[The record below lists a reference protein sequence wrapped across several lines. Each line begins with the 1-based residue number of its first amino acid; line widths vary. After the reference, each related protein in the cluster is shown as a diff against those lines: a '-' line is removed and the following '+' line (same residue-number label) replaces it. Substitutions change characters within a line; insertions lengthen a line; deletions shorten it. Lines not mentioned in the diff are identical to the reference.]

1 MAAHPRARDAE
12 PVNLEWRRVRWPGK
26 DENVMTEAAD
36 LRSWRDTDTRR
47 AIVAFVQGANE
58 SGGPGYV
65 PPAERIAVFD
75 NDGTLW
81 TEKPMPIQLDFIMRG
96 FAEAVEREPALRE
109 QQPFKAAHERDFG
122 WLGHAMVKHYQGDDG
137 DLKLLFMGLSKIS
150 VGVEVEAYADQV
162 TAFFEDARHPTFERP
177 YVSCGYVPMIE
188 LLRYL
193 EANGFLTFI
202 VSGGDRDFMRPV
214 AERIYQIPRERVVGS
229 GFGVEYRDGTIV
241 YSSKLDAFDD
251 GPEKPLR
258 IWARTG
264 RRPAIAAGN
273 SNGDLEMLRF
283 AGGADKPALRLV
295 VRHDDAEREV
305 ADTSGAERVLDA
317 GFTEI
322 SMRDD
327 WATVFAP

>member
-1 MAAHPRARDAE
+1 MNDVA
-12 PVNLEWRRVRWPGK
+12 G
-26 DENVMTEAAD
+26 

-47 AIVAFVQGANE
+47 AIVKFVRAANQE
-58 SGGPGYV
+58 GGPGYV

-96 FAEAVEREPALRE
+96 FAAAVEREPELRD
-109 QQPFKAAHERDFG
+109 QQPFKAAHERDYG
-122 WLGHAMVKHYQGDDG
+122 WLGHAMVKHYQGDDD
-137 DLKLLFMGLSKIS
+137 DLKLLFTGLARIS

-162 TAFFEDARHPTFERP
+162 TAFFADAQHPTLQRP
-177 YVSCGYVPMIE
+177 YVSCAYVPMVE

-214 AERIYQIPRERVVGS
+214 AERVYRIPRERVVGS

-264 RRPAIAAGN
+264 RRPAIAVGN
-273 SNGDLEMLRF
+273 SNGDLEMLQF
-283 AGGADKPALRLV
+283 AGGESKPALRLV

-305 ADTSGAERVLDA
+305 DDAGGADRVLDA

-322 SMRDD
+322 SMRED
-327 WATVFAP
+327 WETVFGAPTK

>member
-1 MAAHPRARDAE
+1 M
-12 PVNLEWRRVRWPGK
+12 N
-26 DENVMTEAAD
+26 EATD
-36 LRSWRDTDTRR
+36 LPSWRDTATKR
-47 AIVAFVQGANE
+47 AIVEFVQAATE
-58 SGGPGYV
+58 EGGPRYV

-96 FAEAVEREPALRE
+96 FAEAAQRDPALRE
-109 QQPFKAAHERDFG
+109 QQPFKAAHEHDFG
-122 WLGHAMVKHYQGDDG
+122 WLGQAIVNHYQGDDG

-150 VGVEVEAYADQV
+150 VGVEVETYADQV
-162 TAFFEDARHPTFERP
+162 EAFFEDAQHPTLGRP
-177 YVSCGYVPMIE
+177 YVGCGYVPMIE

-214 AERIYQIPRERVVGS
+214 AERIYRIPRERVVGS
-229 GFGVEYRDGTIV
+229 GFGVEYREGAIV

-264 RRPAIAAGN
+264 RRPAIAVGN

-283 AGGADKPALRLV
+283 AGGEGKPSLALV

-305 ADTSGAERVLDA
+305 ADTSGAEKVLDA

>member
-1 MAAHPRARDAE
+1 MNTAAELP
-12 PVNLEWRRVRWPGK
+12 
-26 DENVMTEAAD
+26 
-36 LRSWRDTDTRR
+36 SWRDTATRA
-47 AIVAFVQGANE
+47 AIMAFVRSATE
-58 SGGPGYV
+58 EGGPAYI
-65 PPAERIAVFD
+65 PSAERIAVFD

-96 FAEAVEREPALRE
+96 FAAAAAQDPELRE

-122 WLGHAMVKHYQGDDG
+122 WLGQAIVKHYQGDDA

-150 VGVEVEAYADQV
+150 VGVEVEVYADQV
-162 TAFFEDARHPTFERP
+162 VAFFEDAQHPTLGRP
-177 YVSCGYVPMIE
+177 YVGCGYVPMIE

-214 AERIYQIPRERVVGS
+214 AERVYQIPRERVVGS

-264 RRPAIAAGN
+264 RRPAIAVGN

-283 AGGADKPALRLV
+283 AGGEGKPALRLV

-305 ADTSGAERVLDA
+305 ADITGAEQVLDA

-327 WATVFAP
+327 WATVFAS

>member
-1 MAAHPRARDAE
+1 MSEH
-12 PVNLEWRRVRWPGK
+12 
-26 DENVMTEAAD
+26 AD
-36 LRSWRDTDTRR
+36 LASWRDTATRR
-47 AIVAFVQGANE
+47 AITEFVRSATE
-58 SGGPGYV
+58 EEGPGYI

-96 FAEAVEREPALRE
+96 FAEAAQRDPALQE

-122 WLGHAMVKHYQGDDG
+122 WLGSAIVKHYQGDDA

-150 VGVEVEAYADQV
+150 VGVEVETYAEQV
-162 TAFFEDARHPTFERP
+162 AAFFEDAQHPTLGRP

-264 RRPAIAAGN
+264 RRPAIAVGN
-273 SNGDLEMLRF
+273 SNGDLEMLQF
-283 AGGADKPALRLV
+283 AGGEGKPSLRLV

-305 ADTSGAERVLDA
+305 ADAGGADRVLGA

-327 WATVFAP
+327 WETVFVA

>member
-1 MAAHPRARDAE
+1 MNDAAHLP
-12 PVNLEWRRVRWPGK
+12 
-26 DENVMTEAAD
+26 
-36 LRSWRDTDTRR
+36 SWRDTATTR
-47 AIVAFVQGANE
+47 AIVEFVRSATE
-58 SGGPGYV
+58 EGGPAYI

-96 FAEAVEREPALRE
+96 FAEAAQRDPALRD

-122 WLGHAMVKHYQGDDG
+122 WLGQAIIKHYQGDDA
-137 DLKLLFMGLSKIS
+137 DLKLLFRGLSKIS
-150 VGVEVEAYADQV
+150 VGVEVETYADQV
-162 TAFFEDARHPTFERP
+162 TAFFEDAQHPTLGRP

-214 AERIYQIPRERVVGS
+214 AERIYRIPRERVVGS

-273 SNGDLEMLRF
+273 SNGDLEMLSF
-283 AGGADKPALRLV
+283 AGGEGKPALRLV
-295 VRHDDAEREV
+295 VRHDDAERDV
-305 ADTSGAERVLDA
+305 AYTAGAEHVLDA

-327 WATVFAP
+327 WTTVFGAHPAQR

>member
-1 MAAHPRARDAE
+1 MSEVAGLP
-12 PVNLEWRRVRWPGK
+12 
-26 DENVMTEAAD
+26 
-36 LRSWRDTDTRR
+36 SWRDTDTRR
-47 AIVAFVQGANE
+47 AIVEFVEEANTAGA
-58 SGGPGYV
+58 PGYV

-96 FAEAVEREPALRE
+96 FAAAAQHDPTLAE

-122 WLGHAMVKHYQGDDG
+122 WLGRAITKHYQGDDS
-137 DLKLLFMGLSKIS
+137 DLKLLFAGLSKIS

-162 TAFFEDARHPTFERP
+162 TAFFEEAQHPTLQRP
-177 YVSCGYVPMIE
+177 YVSCGYQPMIE

-214 AERIYQIPRERVVGS
+214 AEQIYLIPRERVVGS
-229 GFGVEYRDGTIV
+229 GFGVEYRDGTLI
-241 YSSKLDAFDD
+241 YSAKLDAFDD
-251 GPEKPLR
+251 GPEKPMH

-283 AGGADKPALRLV
+283 AGGTGKPALRLV

-305 ADTSGAERVLDA
+305 DDAGGAEHVLGT

-327 WATVFAP
+327 WETVFAP

>member
-1 MAAHPRARDAE
+1 M
-12 PVNLEWRRVRWPGK
+12 N
-26 DENVMTEAAD
+26 EAAD
-36 LRSWRDTDTRR
+36 LPSWRDTATRR
-47 AIVAFVQGANE
+47 AIVEFVRSATE
-58 SGGPGYV
+58 EGGTGYV

-96 FAEAVEREPALRE
+96 FAAAAAQDPTLRD
-109 QQPFKAAHERDFG
+109 QQPFKAAHEHDFG
-122 WLGHAMVKHYQGDDG
+122 WLGQAIVKHYQGDDG

-150 VGVEVEAYADQV
+150 VGVEVETYADQV
-162 TAFFEDARHPTFERP
+162 EAFFEEAQHPTLGRP
-177 YVSCGYVPMIE
+177 YASCGYEPMVE

-214 AERIYQIPRERVVGS
+214 AERIYRIPRERVVGS
-229 GFGVEYRDGTIV
+229 GFGVEYREGTIV

-264 RRPAIAAGN
+264 RRPAIAVGN

-283 AGGADKPALRLV
+283 AGGDDKPALRLV

-305 ADTSGAERVLDA
+305 ADTSGAEHVLGA

-327 WATVFAP
+327 WETVFAP

>member
-1 MAAHPRARDAE
+1 MG
-12 PVNLEWRRVRWPGK
+12 RVGRPGK
-26 DENVMTEAAD
+26 DEEEMNDAAA
-36 LRSWRDTDTRR
+36 LQSWRDTGTRR
-47 AIVAFVQGANE
+47 AIVEFVRAATDE
-58 SGGPGYV
+58 RGPAYI
-65 PPAERIAVFD
+65 PPEERIAVFD

-96 FAEAVEREPALRE
+96 FAAAAARDPALRD
-109 QQPFKAAHERDFG
+109 QQPFKAAHEHDFG
-122 WLGHAMVKHYQGDDG
+122 WLGHAIVKHYQGDDDG
-137 DLKLLFMGLSKIS
+137 LKLLFKGLSKIS
-150 VGVEVEAYADQV
+150 VGVEVEDYAHQV
-162 TAFFEDARHPTFERP
+162 MSFFEDAQHPTLERL
-177 YVSCGYVPMIE
+177 YVNCGYVPMIE

-202 VSGGDRDFMRPV
+202 VSGGDRDFMRPI
-214 AERIYQIPRERVVGS
+214 AERVYQIPRERVVGS

-241 YSSKLDAFDD
+241 YSSQLDAFDD

-283 AGGADKPALRLV
+283 AGGEGKPALRLV
-295 VRHDDAEREV
+295 VRHDDADREV
-305 ADTSGAERVLDA
+305 ADTSGAEHVLGA

-322 SMRDD
+322 SMRHD
-327 WATVFAP
+327 WETVFTP

>member
-1 MAAHPRARDAE
+1 MSEHPE
-12 PVNLEWRRVRWPGK
+12 LP
-26 DENVMTEAAD
+26 
-36 LRSWRDTDTRR
+36 SWRDTATRR
-47 AIVAFVQGANE
+47 AITEFVRSATE
-58 SGGPGYV
+58 EGGPGHI

-81 TEKPMPIQLDFIMRG
+81 IEKPMPVQLDFIMRG
-96 FAEAVEREPALRE
+96 FAEAAQRDPALQE

-122 WLGHAMVKHYQGDDG
+122 WLGSAIVKHYQGDDD

-150 VGVEVEAYADQV
+150 VGVEVETYAEQV
-162 TAFFEDARHPTFERP
+162 AAFFEDAQHPTLGRP
-177 YVSCGYVPMIE
+177 YASCGYVPMIE

-214 AERIYQIPRERVVGS
+214 AERIYRIPRERVVGS
-229 GFGVEYRDGTIV
+229 GFGVEYRDGAIV

-264 RRPAIAAGN
+264 RRPAIAVGN
-273 SNGDLEMLRF
+273 SNGDLEMLNF
-283 AGGADKPALRLV
+283 AGGEGKPALRLV
-295 VRHDDAEREV
+295 VRHDDGDREV
-305 ADTSGAERVLDA
+305 ADTTGAERVLDA

-322 SMRDD
+322 SVRDD
-327 WATVFAP
+327 WETVFAS

>member
-1 MAAHPRARDAE
+1 MNDA
-12 PVNLEWRRVRWPGK
+12 
-26 DENVMTEAAD
+26 VM
-36 LRSWRDTDTRR
+36 LPSWRDTVTKR
-47 AIVAFVQGANE
+47 AIVEFVEAANTEGGA
-58 SGGPGYV
+58 GYI
-65 PPAERIAVFD
+65 PPAERIAVLD

-96 FAEAVEREPALRE
+96 FAAAAQRDPDLRE

-122 WLGHAMVKHYQGDDG
+122 WLGHAMVKHYEGDDT

-150 VGVEVEAYADQV
+150 VGVEVEVYADQV
-162 TAFFEDARHPTFERP
+162 TAFFEDAEHPTLKRP
-177 YVSCGYVPMIE
+177 YVTCAFQPMIE

-214 AERIYQIPRERVVGS
+214 AEQIYAIPRERVVGS

-264 RRPAIAAGN
+264 RRPAIAVGN

-283 AGGADKPALRLV
+283 AGGEGKPALRLV

-305 ADTSGAERVLDA
+305 ADTTGTDKVLGA

-327 WATVFAP
+327 WETVFAP

>member
-1 MAAHPRARDAE
+1 MNDVAA
-12 PVNLEWRRVRWPGK
+12 LS
-26 DENVMTEAAD
+26 
-36 LRSWRDTDTRR
+36 SWRDTSSRQ
-47 AIVAFVQGANE
+47 AIVAFVEAANDE
-58 SGGPGYV
+58 GGPGYV

-96 FAEAVEREPALRE
+96 FAAAAEDDPGLRD
-109 QQPFKAAHERDFG
+109 QQPFKAAHEHDFG
-122 WLGHAMVKHYQGDDG
+122 WLGHAIVKHYQGDDD

-150 VGVEVEAYADQV
+150 VGLEVEAYAEQV
-162 TAFFEDARHPTFERP
+162 TAFFQDAQHPTLKRP
-177 YVSCGYVPMIE
+177 YDSCGYVPMIE

-214 AERIYQIPRERVVGS
+214 AERIYRIPRERVVGS

-264 RRPAIAAGN
+264 RRPAIAVGN

-283 AGGADKPALRLV
+283 AGGEGRPALRLV

-305 ADTSGAERVLDA
+305 ADTGGAEHVLDA

-327 WATVFAP
+327 WAVVFSP